1 MPTINA
7 AQLRAARALLRM
19 SPERLAVLSGV
30 DAATIGGFE
39 EETLAPPRPV
49 RDRLQAALEA
59 NGAMF
64 LPDSTRGVGVRF
76 KFNRRE
82 TRAISR
88 WEGEGGSVADDD
100 VQ

>member
-7 AQLRAARALLRM
+7 DQLRAARGLLRM
-19 SPERLAVLSGV
+19 SLNRLAALSGV
-30 DAATIGGFE
+30 DEATIRGFE
-39 EETLAPPRPV
+39 NEMQTPPRQV
-49 RDRLQAALEA
+49 RDKLQAALEA

>member
-7 AQLRAARALLRM
+7 AQLRAARALLRL
-19 SPERLAVLSGV
+19 SLKRLAKLSEV
-30 DAATIGGFE
+30 DEATIRDFE
-39 EETLAPPRPV
+39 DETLTPPKPV
-49 RDRLQAALEA
+49 RDALQAALQA

-88 WEGEGGSVADDD
+88 WEGEGGSVADDN
-100 VQ
+100 VP

>member
-1 MPTINA
+1 MPTLNA

-19 SPERLAVLSGV
+19 SLGRLARLSGV
-30 DAATIGGFE
+30 DEAAIRDFE
-39 EETLAPPRPV
+39 EEAHTPPKPA
-49 RDRLQAALEA
+49 RDALRAALEA

-64 LPDSTRGVGVRF
+64 LPDGTRGVGVRF

-82 TRAISR
+82 TRAISS
-88 WEGEGGSVADDD
+88 WEGEGGAVGDDD